1 MMKKTSNNLTN
12 ERKKEA
18 IPIIVSQLKQKF
30 TTIHN
35 HQSVHWNR
43 IRDVTSRSLLLIA
56 RAAAGAGADASRGE
70 AAQVRPAPRLPLRSL
85 GASTRPLSRSPH
97 IVRSALHST
106 PERRENTS
114 RFPSR
119 RTAPKF
125 FGIRTRTIFSFSHW
139 PLRTLSLKKY
149 HCFWF
154 FVKSVWKIN
163 LWDNSDFFRLYWLWF
178 YVLFPVQTFG
188 HSKKLSWS
196 EYELLYIVQKL
207 CLSSNWISI
216 INLLKIILNWH
227 SSNWKGDCRK
237 IKACRSKSPELCGFK
252 VSTCHGALNVIISW
266 AFSIT
271 GY

>member
-178 YVLFPVQTFG
+178 YVLFPVQTLVTLKNYLGVSMNFFT
-188 HSKKLSWS
+188 
-196 EYELLYIVQKL
+196 
-207 CLSSNWISI
+207 
-216 INLLKIILNWH
+216 LLKN
-227 SSNWKGDCRK
+227 
-237 IKACRSKSPELCGFK
+237 F
-252 VSTCHGALNVIISW
+252 VCHQIESLL
-266 AFSIT
+266 
-271 GY
+271 